1 MCDRCLRLKKTCIFP
16 PARRGNAPAQRKTRI
31 SQLEAEI
38 ARLDNILGSQQGSG
52 AGSNSSPVSDRGASR
67 SSSTAAGEEAGES
80 TRVQPVNGVSLD
92 PFELG
97 LLSIETGNLLLDRF
111 RISLTPYFPF
121 VIMPESLRVADLHRE
136 KPIVCLAI
144 LFASSHDN
152 GVLQAR
158 LSRLFEQM
166 LAIELLQ
173 GRIASLE
180 NLQGLLIYTAW
191 MQYQPRPRKHTQ
203 NIFLAMSIMYDLRF
217 HKPREV
223 PRQGDEDGERGVLAG
238 GLRADELRAV
248 IGLFSVALSASAIL
262 DKFHC
267 FPTIPSLAESCE
279 TLAMRAEYPTD
290 KYLSGIFGLLH
301 LIWQVDKLVKDTIP
315 NKVENSKERLGH
327 LFNEWRFLKQSLN
340 RTQRLLR
347 ISSHFLRFQIPA
359 AELLM
364 ADIVLPG
371 SSVFVSTDPSPRIAE
386 TIPVVK
392 SLMEILL
399 SSEPGQE
406 LYFTNLAWIKL
417 GYGLS
422 LGVKLDVLCTTC
434 GISPATAI
442 ELRQSL
448 DISSTLSALIK
459 RMRMSISHSTD
470 TEREGPH
477 PLCQF
482 LSRAEAVERWYA
494 RHGPPAVSN
503 AAMPWSQHGPET
515 FTGRGQVNEQQGSL
529 PSHSHPAVEGDA
541 LLRPEDN
548 QDLGFAFDPDM
559 SAFEGLDFE
568 GMDFAMDPQEAWNPF
583 VFPDGAY

>member
-1 MCDRCLRLKKTCIFP
+1 
-16 PARRGNAPAQRKTRI
+16 
-31 SQLEAEI
+31 
-38 ARLDNILGSQQGSG
+38 
-52 AGSNSSPVSDRGASR
+52 
-67 SSSTAAGEEAGES
+67 
-80 TRVQPVNGVSLD
+80 
-92 PFELG
+92 
-97 LLSIETGNLLLDRF
+97 
-111 RISLTPYFPF
+111 
-121 VIMPESLRVADLHRE
+121 
-136 KPIVCLAI
+136 
-144 LFASSHDN
+144 
-152 GVLQAR
+152 
-158 LSRLFEQM
+158 
-166 LAIELLQ
+166 
-173 GRIASLE
+173 
-180 NLQGLLIYTAW
+180 
-191 MQYQPRPRKHTQ
+191 
-203 NIFLAMSIMYDLRF
+203 
-217 HKPREV
+217 
-223 PRQGDEDGERGVLAG
+223 
-238 GLRADELRAV
+238 
-248 IGLFSVALSASAIL
+248 
-262 DKFHC
+262 
-267 FPTIPSLAESCE
+267 
-279 TLAMRAEYPTD
+279 
-290 KYLSGIFGLLH
+290 
-301 LIWQVDKLVKDTIP
+301 
-315 NKVENSKERLGH
+315 
-327 LFNEWRFLKQSLN
+327 
-340 RTQRLLR
+340 
-347 ISSHFLRFQIPA
+347 
-359 AELLM
+359 M

-515 FTGRGQVNEQQGSL
+515 FTGPGQVNEQQGSL